1 MRFWGSCRTRAHSHQ
16 SVDASQGANRRGG
29 GDGHLPLE
37 QARHIV
43 EAVDGREVAV
53 LGVPRCAL
61 TPHRPRDEETGM
73 FVAIVL
79 ALAGV
84 AVLGLRWLALQLG

>member
-1 MRFWGSCRTRAHSHQ
+1 
-16 SVDASQGANRRGG
+16 
-29 GDGHLPLE
+29 
-37 QARHIV
+37 
-43 EAVDGREVAV
+43 
-53 LGVPRCAL
+53 
-61 TPHRPRDEETGM
+61 M